1 MAKTRD
7 GIVKRSV
14 PKASKNKKRKTVEV
28 SKSSKKKKIIV
39 EEPESN
45 SNSDIMAEIHNYEVW
60 IYEAFPHLDKYAK
73 KSLDSSLFIPHCAPI
88 PTPTVRETK
97 ENYMATLKPYAD
109 EVKDTAIDALK
120 ANLKGVIVLTSTVQ
134 NEEDEVLGDNNS
146 NQPLRILFQVDRKI
160 YREIQLM
167 KTIQH
172 QQSMNMVLQFDEILP
187 LAIVDEALVVIDEY
201 FAEEVNKVVEEMKEE
216 EKEQEEE
223 KMAKKEEEKEGEK
236 LEENEEE
243 KKEEKL
249 TVGFDKL
256 VFGG

>member
-1 MAKTRD
+1 
-7 GIVKRSV
+7 
-14 PKASKNKKRKTVEV
+14 
-28 SKSSKKKKIIV
+28 
-39 EEPESN
+39 
-45 SNSDIMAEIHNYEVW
+45 
-60 IYEAFPHLDKYAK
+60 
-73 KSLDSSLFIPHCAPI
+73 
-88 PTPTVRETK
+88 
-97 ENYMATLKPYAD
+97 MATLKPYAD

-160 YREIQLM
+160 YREIVKKIICQLM

-249 TVGFDKL
+249 VERKQEENEEEKVEEEKQEEEKEEEKL
-256 VFGG
+256 EEKKEEEKEHEKLEKNVEEVLATNMAEEGKGSSDENSVDVMFIVMELNGDE